1 MKYVKYVKYY
11 RMWLEDKV
19 EPQGGKWCYMGTD
32 EKNFL
37 YQLNFPYE
45 EKFQPETLEQY
56 LRWGYKIEEL

>member
-11 RMWLEDKV
+11 RMWIEDKV
-19 EPQGGKWCYMGTD
+19 EPQGGTWCYMGTD

>member
-1 MKYVKYVKYY
+1 MKYTAYY

-19 EPQGGKWCYMGTD
+19 EPEGGTWCYMGTD

-45 EKFQPETLEQY
+45 KNFQPETLEQY
-56 LRWGYKIEEL
+56 LRWGYKIEQL